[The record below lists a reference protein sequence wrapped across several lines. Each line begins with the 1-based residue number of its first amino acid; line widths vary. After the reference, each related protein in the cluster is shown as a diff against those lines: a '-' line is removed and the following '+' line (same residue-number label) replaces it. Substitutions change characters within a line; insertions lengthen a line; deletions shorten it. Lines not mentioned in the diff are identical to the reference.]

1 MNTPEAFG
9 KYVLMDRVAIGGM
22 AEIFRAR
29 KLEDPSQREIC
40 VKRILPHYSEDE
52 SFINMF
58 IDEASIAA
66 KLQHPNIV
74 QIYDFDIHD
83 GSYYIAMELVNGRDL
98 KQSLELC
105 SQKATQLSVE
115 MIMVITAALGRA
127 LHYAH
132 TREENGQPL
141 NIVHRDVS
149 PHNVLLG
156 FNGDV
161 KLTDFGIAKA
171 ASRITTTRAGTVKG
185 KCAYMS
191 PEQARGK
198 TLDGRSDIFSIG
210 ILMYEMLCNRR
221 LFTGESD
228 FDILTKVLKEDIT
241 PPSAYRLGLDPEV
254 ERICLKALERD
265 RNLRYASGAAMEAD
279 CQAWIAQKLG
289 GDISRAGIG
298 RFMQTLFGVS
308 VGNLPQSSVSYVPQ
322 DVVAVADMKTAAVDP
337 TALGLGAPSLQA
349 KHGDIHSEKTS
360 IGQSAM
366 SQNQDDDDET
376 ASRTEAINYDDVMAS
391 MQQAQAQ
398 AGRAQ
403 QPPQAGRAAQQPA
416 QPQAGRA
423 AQQPQAQ
430 RQPAPAAQPPQP
442 AKRPA
447 PEQKKGTPWL
457 LILGVVGFLGFML
470 LATLAGGG
478 YYLYAKT
485 DFLTPYL
492 GGATADAGTPTD
504 GADAGA
510 AANDTDASEDTG
522 DDKNAAA
529 DDDKDAAEAD
539 AAQADKA
546 DAGEADAGDKDADG
560 LAANAGADAGPA
572 DAGDKAPPEE
582 APTGSLS
589 LTSKPSGATV
599 FLDGVEHLNKTPTT
613 LDKLPLNKEV
623 KIRLVLE
630 GYEDLES
637 TYTLAKDKDKTD
649 LKLTKKK
656 EEPKEDDQAAKDKA
670 AEDKA
675 AKEQAA
681 KDKAAKDKAEKDK
694 AAKEQAAKD
703 KAEKDRLA
711 KEKKEKELADRLKA
725 DKGKDLKVDDKK
737 VDDKTLPKGGTGT
750 LSINALPWAE
760 VTVDG
765 KAAGRTPVTK
775 TVSAG
780 KHTITFK
787 NPDKK
792 EVGKQSVTVGDG
804 EKKSVFHR
812 FK

>member
-1 MNTPEAFG
+1 
-9 KYVLMDRVAIGGM
+9 
-22 AEIFRAR
+22 
-29 KLEDPSQREIC
+29 
-40 VKRILPHYSEDE
+40 
-52 SFINMF
+52 
-58 IDEASIAA
+58 
-66 KLQHPNIV
+66 
-74 QIYDFDIHD
+74 
-83 GSYYIAMELVNGRDL
+83 
-98 KQSLELC
+98 
-105 SQKATQLSVE
+105 
-115 MIMVITAALGRA
+115 
-127 LHYAH
+127 
-132 TREENGQPL
+132 
-141 NIVHRDVS
+141 
-149 PHNVLLG
+149 
-156 FNGDV
+156 
-161 KLTDFGIAKA
+161 
-171 ASRITTTRAGTVKG
+171 
-185 KCAYMS
+185 
-191 PEQARGK
+191 
-198 TLDGRSDIFSIG
+198 
-210 ILMYEMLCNRR
+210 
-221 LFTGESD
+221 
-228 FDILTKVLKEDIT
+228 
-241 PPSAYRLGLDPEV
+241 
-254 ERICLKALERD
+254 
-265 RNLRYASGAAMEAD
+265 
-279 CQAWIAQKLG
+279 
-289 GDISRAGIG
+289 
-298 RFMQTLFGVS
+298 MQTLFGVS

-337 TALGLGAPSLQA
+337 TALGLGAPSPQA
-349 KHGDIHSEKTS
+349 NHGDIHSEKTS

-398 AGRAQ
+398 AGRAAQQPAQPQAGRAQ
-403 QPPQAGRAAQQPA
+403 QPPQAGRAQQPQQPA

-430 RQPAPAAQPPQP
+430 RQPAPAAQPPQA

-447 PEQKKGTPWL
+447 PEPEQKKGTPWL

-485 DFLTPYL
+485 DLLKPYL
-492 GGATADAGTPTD
+492 GGTTADAGTTTD

-510 AANDTDASEDTG
+510 AANDSDASEDTG

-529 DDDKDAAEAD
+529 DDDKDAA
-539 AAQADKA
+539 QADKA
-546 DAGEADAGDKDADG
+546 DAGEADASDKDADG

-613 LDKLPLNKEV
+613 LEKLPLNKEV

-670 AEDKA
+670 AQDKAAQDKAAKDKAAEDKA
-675 AKEQAA
+675 AKDQ
-681 KDKAAKDKAEKDK
+681 AAKDKAEKDK
-694 AAKEQAAKD
+694 ATKEQAAKD

-711 KEKKEKELADRLKA
+711 KEKKDKELADRLKA

-737 VDDKTLPKGGTGT
+737 VEDKTPPKGGTGT

-765 KAAGRTPVTK
+765 KPAGRTPVTK
-775 TVSAG
+775 TVPAG